1 MSDVKIENALS
12 VFDQTNS
19 LVKYAISTTSFVMP
33 DGCDFTTVEKM
44 LMGFRVLGDA
54 SKFWRGD
61 LLIYAKRNFGEMYSQ
76 LVDES
81 DYAPQTL
88 KDEIWVANNIAPP
101 TRRGELSWSH
111 HREVAA
117 LPKPDQVKWLAMAV
131 EKSLSASSLRALI
144 KDKKPKETDIIPKAA
159 AFESALKAILKNSL
173 DSEFFNEKFFHER
186 LEDGENID
194 KPSLAITRAAIMA
207 ADVLKAYE
215 KGK

>member
-1 MSDVKIENALS
+1 MPDKLTEALS
-12 VFDQTNS
+12 VFDQSNS
-19 LVKYAISTTSFVMP
+19 LVRYAINETSFTMP
-33 DGCDFTTVEKM
+33 DGAEFPMVERILK
-44 LMGFRVLGDA
+44 GFKIVGDA
-54 SKFWRGD
+54 TKFWRGD
-61 LLIYAKRNFGEMYSQ
+61 LLVYAQRNFGEMYSQ
-76 LVDES
+76 LVDDS
-81 DYAPQTL
+81 DYAFQTL
-88 KDEIWVANNIAPP
+88 KDEMWVSNNIAPS

-186 LEDGENID
+186 LEDGANID